1 MRRGRFAYIAE
12 PSGLCW
18 RSAEFNGDMY
28 PDKNSPGQK
37 ALTLLKK
44 SGKDFKGF
52 EAIVREFYQMYDMD
66 IDGDLPLPLTP
77 MNLVTNPMS
86 DLPAWGYS
94 DYLYM
99 VNGTDEEVK
108 VRDANDKEVTFQ
120 PGEVHVFNFGKVMN
134 NEA

>member
-37 ALTLLKK
+37 ALTLLREK
-44 SGKDFKGF
+44 GKDFKGF
-52 EAIVREFYQMYDMD
+52 EEIVREFYRMYDLD
-66 IDGDLPLPLTP
+66 VDDDLPLPLKP
-77 MNLVTNPMS
+77 MNIVTDSMS

-94 DYLYM
+94 DYLYV
-99 VNGTDEEVK
+99 VNGTDEK
-108 VRDANDKEVTFQ
+108 VEIKDANGKDVAFN
-120 PGEVHVFNFGKVMN
+120 PGEVKVFNFGKVMDK
-134 NEA
+134 